1 MSTKEVIVNKLID
14 GLKKQWELSGFKEA
28 TAVQKET
35 FSPILEGRDVL
46 AESPTGTGKTL
57 AYVLPIL
64 NKIKADEQKVQT
76 VILAPSRELVMQIFE
91 VVQAWSKDTGIT
103 CASFIGGANPKRQ
116 LEKLKKHP
124 QIVIGTP
131 GRLEELIKQ
140 KKLKMHEVKTI
151 VLDEGDQLMI
161 PEHLPTVGSIIKSTM
176 RDRQVVLFSA
186 TLPVALEQDAEQW
199 MNDPVKVRIK
209 KEDTVQSK
217 VDHIYFVTEA
227 RDKIILLEKLAK
239 MADMRAL
246 VFGKDIGNL
255 EVLAS
260 KLRFKGVNLGVIHGD
275 SKKMEREAA
284 IREFR
289 KEESTILLATDVAAR
304 GLDIKGLPFVI
315 HVDFPETLA
324 QYVHRSGR
332 TGRQGASGTVI
343 SIVTAREERELK
355 KYARELNITVQKK
368 ELYKGEIVDS
378 RPVSNHKPKFAP
390 KKSKPFMK
398 KK

>member
-1 MSTKEVIVNKLID
+1 MSTNEVIVNKLID
-14 GLKKQWELSGFKEA
+14 GLKKQWDLSGFKEA

-35 FSPILEGRDVL
+35 FSLIFEGRDVL

-186 TLPVALEQDAEQW
+186 TLPVDLEKDAEQW
-199 MNDPVKVRIK
+199 MNDPVKVRVK

-255 EVLAS
+255 EVMAS
-260 KLRFKGVNLGVIHGD
+260 KLRFKGVDLGIIHGD

-332 TGRQGASGTVI
+332 TGRQGARGTVI

-368 ELYKGEIVDS
+368 ELYKGKIADS
-378 RPVSNHKPKFAP
+378 RPVNNHKPKFAP

>member
-1 MSTKEVIVNKLID
+1 MNTNDSIVNELIN

-28 TAVQKET
+28 TTVQKET
-35 FSPILEGRDVL
+35 FGPIYEGKDVL

-64 NKIKADEQKVQT
+64 NKIKADEQKVQA

-91 VVQAWSKDTGIT
+91 VVQAWSKETGIT
-103 CASFIGGANPKRQ
+103 AASFIGGANPKRQ

-124 QIVIGTP
+124 HVVIGTP

-161 PEHLPTVGSIIKSTM
+161 PEHLPTIGTIIKSTM
-176 RDRQVVLFSA
+176 RDRQIVLFSA
-186 TLPVALEQDAEQW
+186 TLPAGLEEEAEQW
-199 MNDPVKVRIK
+199 MNDPVKVRVK

-227 RDKIILLEKLAK
+227 RDKINILEKLVK
-239 MADMRAL
+239 MPEMRAL

-255 EVLAS
+255 DVMAS
-260 KLRFKGVNLGVIHGD
+260 KLRFKGVDLGVIHGD
-275 SKKMEREAA
+275 SKKIEREAA

-289 KEESTILLATDVAAR
+289 RQESTILLATDVAAR

-315 HVDFPETLA
+315 HVDFPETIA

-332 TGRQGASGTVI
+332 TGRQGESGTVI

-355 KYARELNITVQKK
+355 KYARELHIEVQKK
-368 ELYKGEIVDS
+368 ELFKGSIVDQ
-378 RPVSNHKPKFAP
+378 RPVYNQNS
-390 KKSKPFMK
+390 KSIK
-398 KK
+398 KKPNPKRYKK

>member
-35 FSPILEGRDVL
+35 FSPIYEGRDVL

-161 PEHLPTVGSIIKSTM
+161 PEHLPTVGAIIKSTM

-255 EVLAS
+255 DVMAS
-260 KLRFKGVNLGVIHGD
+260 KLRFKGVDLGVIHGD

-368 ELYKGEIVDS
+368 ELYKGKIVDS
-378 RPVSNHKPKFAP
+378 RPVNNQKPKFAP

>member
-1 MSTKEVIVNKLID
+1 MSTKEVIVNKLKD

-35 FSPILEGRDVL
+35 FSPIFEGRDVL

-103 CASFIGGANPKRQ
+103 SASFIGGANPKRQ

-239 MADMRAL
+239 MANMRAL

-255 EVLAS
+255 DVMAS
-260 KLRFKGVNLGVIHGD
+260 KLRFKGVDLGVIHGD

-368 ELYKGEIVDS
+368 ELYKGKIVDS
-378 RPVSNHKPKFAP
+378 RPVSNHKPKFAA

>member
-1 MSTKEVIVNKLID
+1 MSTNDSFINALID
-14 GLKKQWELSGFKEA
+14 ELKKQWELSGFKEA

-35 FSPILEGRDVL
+35 FLPIFEGRDVL

-57 AYVLPIL
+57 AYILPIL
-64 NKIKADEQKVQT
+64 NKIKANEQKVQA
-76 VILAPSRELVMQIFE
+76 VILAPSRELVMQILD
-91 VVQAWSKDTGIT
+91 VVQAWGKAAGIT
-103 CASFIGGANPKRQ
+103 AASFIGGANPKRQ

-124 QIVIGTP
+124 HIVIGTP

-151 VLDEGDQLMI
+151 VLDEGDQLLI
-161 PEHLPTVGSIIKSTM
+161 PEHLSTVGSIIKSTM
-176 RDRQVVLFSA
+176 RDRQIVLFSA
-186 TLPVALEQDAEQW
+186 TLPSGLEEEAEQW

-239 MADMRAL
+239 MAEMRAL

-255 EVLAS
+255 EVMAS
-260 KLRFKGVNLGVIHGD
+260 KLRFKGVELGVIHGD
-275 SKKMEREAA
+275 SKKMDREAA
-284 IREFR
+284 IRDFR
-289 KEESTILLATDVAAR
+289 KQESTILLATDVAAR
-304 GLDIKGLPFVI
+304 GLDIKGLPYVI

-324 QYVHRSGR
+324 QYIHRSGR

-355 KYARELNITVQKK
+355 KYARELNITVSKK
-368 ELYKGEIVDS
+368 ELYKGGIVDPRPVQAQKS
-378 RPVSNHKPKFAP
+378 RPAKKKAYP
-390 KKSKPFMK
+390 KKTRK
-398 KK
+398 

>member
-1 MSTKEVIVNKLID
+1 MSTNDTFVNELID

-35 FSPILEGRDVL
+35 FAPIYEGRDVL

-64 NKIKADEQKVQT
+64 NKIKADEQKVQA

-91 VVQAWSKDTGIT
+91 VVQAWAKETGIT
-103 CASFIGGANPKRQ
+103 AASFIGGANPKRQ

-124 QIVIGTP
+124 HIVIGTP

-151 VLDEGDQLMI
+151 VFDEGDQLMI
-161 PEHLPTVGSIIKSTM
+161 PEHLPTVGTIIKSTM
-176 RDRQVVLFSA
+176 RDRQVILFSA
-186 TLPVALEQDAEQW
+186 TLPAQLEEEAEQW
-199 MNDPVKVRIK
+199 MNDPVKVRVK

-255 EVLAS
+255 EVMAS
-260 KLRFKGVNLGVIHGD
+260 KLRFKGVDLGVIHGD
-275 SKKMEREAA
+275 SKKMDREAA
-284 IREFR
+284 IRAFR
-289 KEESTILLATDVAAR
+289 REESTILLATDVAAR
-304 GLDIKGLPFVI
+304 GLDIKGLPYVI

-368 ELYKGEIVDS
+368 ELYKGKIVDS